1 MGPLLITKDVPKLY
15 DITKQLHPDSWL
27 TAQTQNNTVATNT
40 KPAINL
46 PISGS
51 KGMWNWLQPY
61 RTDEK
66 TAEGTAP
73 VTTAGVVTTPPE
85 IVTRFNA
92 LEVGKEDGKMRMDPG
107 PYTFVEGFLQLARP
121 IVAPKANT
129 STLINSSSGAT

>member
-15 DITKQLHPDSWL
+15 DIKKQLHPDSWL
-27 TAQTQNNTVATNT
+27 INQTKDNKAATNT
-40 KPAINL
+40 QAAIKL

-61 RTDEK
+61 RTEDPG
-66 TAEGTAP
+66 ATAP
-73 VTTAGVVTTPPE
+73 PAAGAGPVAALPT

-92 LEVGKEDGKMRMDPG
+92 LEVGKEDGQMRMDPG

-121 IVAPKANT
+121 IVTEKGD
-129 STLINSSSGAT
+129 SSG

>member
-1 MGPLLITKDVPKLY
+1 MITKDVPKLY
-15 DITKQLHPDSWL
+15 DINKQLLPDSWIEDQKKIN
-27 TAQTQNNTVATNT
+27 TAAMNS

-61 RTDEK
+61 RVDKKISEK
-66 TAEGTAP
+66 KIGDDKTLA
-73 VTTAGVVTTPPE
+73 TTPAGEVSTPPQL
-85 IVTRFNA
+85 VTRFNA

-121 IVAPKANT
+121 LVAPKANT
-129 STLINSSSGAT
+129 STL